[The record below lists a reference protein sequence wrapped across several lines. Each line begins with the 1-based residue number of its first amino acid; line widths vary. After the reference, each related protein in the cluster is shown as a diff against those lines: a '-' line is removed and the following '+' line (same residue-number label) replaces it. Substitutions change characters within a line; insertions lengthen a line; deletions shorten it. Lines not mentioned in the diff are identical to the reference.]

1 MKIKKIVLILLVM
14 QSIVKLSKA
23 QQDPLYG
30 QYVFNNAIINPAQAG
45 VKENNQLGLLY
56 RNQWAGIDGAPI
68 NKSLFLNMRL
78 PKNLGLAL
86 GIYSDEIGPIRE
98 LTIQTDLAYHV
109 RLSDDWNFSGGV
121 RLMTSNITSYV
132 TTLKLVNQYDPIFA
146 QDITSGNYFNAGG
159 GILIYNNNIF
169 FGAAIPKIITKNFGN
184 GNTVL
189 SETKKHI
196 FIYGGMNIEMGSDYT
211 FMPSLLYKQ
220 TADAPVQL
228 DLNAVF
234 DYRNTFQFGPMLR
247 SLDAVGF
254 LLGMKL
260 NKNWQMGY
268 MYEYPLTDLNR
279 VTSLSNEITL
289 SYIWKTSYR
298 KSIRSPRYFF

>member
-98 LTIQTDLAYHV
+98 LTIQ
-109 RLSDDWNFSGGV
+109 SD
-121 RLMTSNITSYV
+121 
-132 TTLKLVNQYDPIFA
+132 
-146 QDITSGNYFNAGG
+146 
-159 GILIYNNNIF
+159 
-169 FGAAIPKIITKNFGN
+169 
-184 GNTVL
+184 
-189 SETKKHI
+189 
-196 FIYGGMNIEMGSDYT
+196 
-211 FMPSLLYKQ
+211 
-220 TADAPVQL
+220 
-228 DLNAVF
+228 
-234 DYRNTFQFGPMLR
+234 
-247 SLDAVGF
+247 
-254 LLGMKL
+254 
-260 NKNWQMGY
+260 
-268 MYEYPLTDLNR
+268 
-279 VTSLSNEITL
+279 
-289 SYIWKTSYR
+289 
-298 KSIRSPRYFF
+298 